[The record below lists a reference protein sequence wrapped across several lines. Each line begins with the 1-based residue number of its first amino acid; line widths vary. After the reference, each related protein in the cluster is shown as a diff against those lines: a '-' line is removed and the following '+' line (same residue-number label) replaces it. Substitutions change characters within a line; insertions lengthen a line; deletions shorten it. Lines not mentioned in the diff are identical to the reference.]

1 MATLSGRVLIAG
13 GDPALDAVVELR
25 NSGGDVV
32 DQVQVDST
40 GRYRF
45 HLSEGVWSLR
55 SWDPH
60 GHRAVGQASLA
71 LDDEVTLDL
80 SLETASAT

>member
-1 MATLSGRVLIAG
+1 MPRLSGRVLVGREDA
-13 GDPALDAVVELR
+13 AVDAVVELH

-40 GRYRF
+40 GSYTF

-60 GHRAVGQASLA
+60 GHRAHGSASLGPEG
-71 LDDEVTLDL
+71 DVTLDL
-80 SLETASAT
+80 RLEASSIT